1 MADQQTSKETTSND
15 EIDLGQLFN
24 MIGNGFNR
32 LFRWF
37 LRIFLYFKKN
47 LLILLAF
54 AVVGALIALGLNQIV
69 TEKLKIEVI
78 VKPNLESKGYLYD
91 VVNEIDAN
99 IKANDTTF
107 FRKIGLNIP
116 NLKGYEI
123 TIDQTLDKNSSE
135 DDLEYLELLEK
146 FQDNGLVSDI
156 IRTEILNKSSLD
168 HKITISFKEAD
179 KGEEFSRKVM
189 QYINSNNYYI
199 ELIKINLE
207 NAQERIKQDQALLVQ
222 MDEII
227 TRYSDKMASSESQ
240 FTEQRIILDS
250 EKQLDIAELF
260 ELKNNLIRDIERK
273 KLELQERKDAIS
285 IINFG
290 EPQAIQKSFFGK
302 KIVLLPLILI
312 SIFFLIDIIKYLNKK
327 AEEIPE

>member
-250 EKQLDIAELF
+250 EK
-260 ELKNNLIRDIERK
+260 
-273 KLELQERKDAIS
+273 
-285 IINFG
+285 
-290 EPQAIQKSFFGK
+290 
-302 KIVLLPLILI
+302 
-312 SIFFLIDIIKYLNKK
+312 
-327 AEEIPE
+327 

>member
-47 LLILLAF
+47 LLILLAL

-116 NLKGYEI
+116 NLKGYAI
-123 TIDQTLDKNSSE
+123 TINQALDKTSSG

-146 FQDNGLVSDI
+146 FQENGLVSDI

-168 HKITISFKEAD
+168 HKITFSFKEAD

-189 QYINSNNYYI
+189 QYINSNNYYK
-199 ELIKINLE
+199 ELTKIYND
-207 NAQERIKQDQALLVQ
+207 NAQERIKQDEVLLAQIEVL
-222 MDEII
+222 IS
-227 TRYSDKMASSESQ
+227 RYSDKMGAEGQ
-240 FTEQRIILDS
+240 VMEQRIILDT
-250 EKQLDIAELF
+250 EKESDIAELIRL
-260 ELKNNLIRDIERK
+260 ENILIRDIEAK
-273 KLELQERKDAIS
+273 KIELGEQKETIS
-285 IINFG
+285 IIYFG
-290 EPQAIQKSFFGK
+290 QPQGVHKSFLGNRM
-302 KIVLLPLILI
+302 VLIPLILI
-312 SIFFLIDIIKYLNKK
+312 AVFFLIDITKYLNKK
-327 AEEIPE
+327 AGDIQE